1 MCYNQAYGYGARN
14 RAGRGWGPWGQWGRW
29 HRSVPVNIEEKSDSF
44 ELSLYAPSLVK
55 ENIKI
60 TTKDDVLTVSYAASA
75 EEGREREN
83 FTRREYQQDSFE
95 RSFVLNGK
103 VDAEKI
109 SATYSE
115 GVLKVTL
122 PKNPAT
128 NKPAQDVQ
136 IT

>member
-14 RAGRGWGPWGQWGRW
+14 RAGWGWGQWGHRGRW
-29 HRSVPVNIEEKSDSF
+29 HRSVPVNIEEKPDSF

-55 ENIKI
+55 ENIRI
-60 TTKDDVLTVSYAASA
+60 STKDDVLTVSYSAPA
-75 EEGREREN
+75 EEAKEDS

-103 VDAEKI
+103 VDVEKI
-109 SATYSE
+109 SASYSE

-128 NKPAQDVQ
+128 NRPAQNVQ